1 MREGVRHDDKCSSAG
16 KRVGAALMVGASEED
31 FQAVLERVLKDVAA
45 SDRATPVDPREAE
58 LAATERELEKIVKG
72 VSPEN
77 LPLFDGRLTELRQK
91 RDRLMTGLARKRR
104 EAASTRSTTAAR
116 KVPPPPGESKGPLLE
131 PSQ

>member
-1 MREGVRHDDKCSSAG
+1 
-16 KRVGAALMVGASEED
+16 MVGASEED

-77 LPLFDGRLTELRQK
+77 LPLFDGRLTALRQK
-91 RDRLMTGLARKRR
+91 RDRLMTGLAQKRR

-116 KVPPPPGESKGPLLE
+116 KVPPPPGESKGPVLE